1 MTVVLDDLCQNAEDA
16 ARSGGHQLGE
26 WAAPPGEESL
36 ARSATC
42 RRCGR
47 VAYVRAESSLL
58 GAAGPALT
66 EPCTEAEP
74 G

>member
-1 MTVVLDDLCQNAEDA
+1 MTVVLVDLCESAEDA
-16 ARSGGHQLGE
+16 ARSGGHDLGAWE
-26 WAAPPGEESL
+26 APPGEESL

-47 VAYVRAESSLL
+47 VAYVRAEAPLA

-66 EPCTEAEP
+66 EPCTEARLE
-74 G
+74 

>member
-1 MTVVLDDLCQNAEDA
+1 MTVVLDDLCQSAEDA
-16 ARSGGHQLGE
+16 ARSGGHDLGK
-26 WAAPPGEESL
+26 WAAPEGEESL
-36 ARSATC
+36 ARSAVC

-47 VAYVRAESSLL
+47 GAYVRAEPLLL

-66 EPCTEAEP
+66 ESCTEAEL